1 MVKQIEKPNVQ
12 DGAGNLILGWHFERS
27 VRAITKGSR
36 QLTPALIYLLQGW
49 FRHIFNIEN
58 NTGRTM
64 ATLLVPLKCH
74 NKFLGIRN
82 FLMRIIPR
90 FIKENIPLILY
101 YDEMGLYEWL
111 PNTITRRVLFEEY
124 IVFLIYILHMLQ
136 PIWSFFANIH
146 NFLLFNQFM
155 WFLHCLFFVEVWF
168 LQYSSFL
175 FNKFKC
181 FHFLKFVVYK
191 IIRTYTRYLI
201 NRCIYWTM

>member
-1 MVKQIEKPNVQ
+1 
-12 DGAGNLILGWHFERS
+12 
-27 VRAITKGSR
+27 
-36 QLTPALIYLLQGW
+36 
-49 FRHIFNIEN
+49 
-58 NTGRTM
+58 M

-136 PIWSFFANIH
+136 PI
-146 NFLLFNQFM
+146 
-155 WFLHCLFFVEVWF
+155 
-168 LQYSSFL
+168 
-175 FNKFKC
+175 
-181 FHFLKFVVYK
+181 
-191 IIRTYTRYLI
+191 
-201 NRCIYWTM
+201 